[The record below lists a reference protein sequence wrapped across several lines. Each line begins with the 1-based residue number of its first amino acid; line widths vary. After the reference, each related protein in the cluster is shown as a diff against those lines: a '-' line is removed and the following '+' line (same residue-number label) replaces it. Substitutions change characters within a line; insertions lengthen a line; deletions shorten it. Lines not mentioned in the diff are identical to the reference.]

1 MWSISRADIRL
12 KRCQNPK
19 DSSWQMPLLNDY
31 RRLFVSPQSLTWRAK
46 KILRPNKNLFNL
58 FDKVCNKI
66 FILSNLKSNI
76 LIFLKE
82 FKDLEENTFIKVT
95 VFNLSLLYTV
105 KGRLDSLKPYLIA
118 AHYDV
123 VPAGENWTID
133 PFSGFKK
140 TFFIIKLV

>member
-1 MWSISRADIRL
+1 M
-12 KRCQNPK
+12 
-19 DSSWQMPLLNDY
+19 
-31 RRLFVSPQSLTWRAK
+31 
-46 KILRPNKNLFNL
+46 
-58 FDKVCNKI
+58 
-66 FILSNLKSNI
+66 KSNI
-76 LIFLKE
+76 LIYLKE
-82 FKDLEENTFIKVT
+82 FKDLEEHPFLKVT

-140 TFFIIKLV
+140 NFFYYQIGLNCCELI